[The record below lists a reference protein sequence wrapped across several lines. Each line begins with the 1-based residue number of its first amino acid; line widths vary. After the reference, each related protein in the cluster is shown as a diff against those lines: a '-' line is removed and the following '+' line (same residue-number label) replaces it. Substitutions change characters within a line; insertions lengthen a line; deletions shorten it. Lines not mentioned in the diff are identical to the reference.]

1 MKNAILFVLTLAVWT
16 SVGGCKKYD
25 PGDDVCPACPRIT
38 NIVPSH
44 AKGGDI
50 ITINGTNF
58 NPNFSENKVTINGRV
73 VSTDS
78 LLSGTSEYIKLF
90 VPKNCGSGPVTIDA
104 DPELT
109 FAGASPIFTYDYK
122 FTVSHYAGSVLGETG
137 FSNGQDTNARFF
149 INYMAMDYENNI
161 FVIDSSGQT
170 IRKVAPPLGNLGS
183 TVTSVGNYPGGGSVG
198 GICIS
203 GDFIYVV
210 ERSGQNRIYKANR
223 NSFPLSFTML
233 NPNNPITGVELY
245 NLTAAG
251 GFLFATAPFQNKIMK
266 FDLQSTSWVNYTG
279 SGLANTVDGPVAFAG
294 LSKPWGICYNQAEN
308 ALYFS
313 QTTPLGSVRKID
325 LQSEF
330 VSTIA
335 GNPVSIAYLE
345 GDLFQ
350 ASFSTPLDL
359 ASNLQGTVY
368 INDKGNRR
376 VARIYENRI
385 VTVAGTGAFGYQDGN
400 GPTQVSFENEFKGIV
415 ISSNGDAFVA
425 SNSCIRKITV
435 E

>member
-223 NSFPLSFTML
+223 NTFP
-233 NPNNPITGVELY
+233 
-245 NLTAAG
+245 
-251 GFLFATAPFQNKIMK
+251 
-266 FDLQSTSWVNYTG
+266 
-279 SGLANTVDGPVAFAG
+279 
-294 LSKPWGICYNQAEN
+294 
-308 ALYFS
+308 
-313 QTTPLGSVRKID
+313 
-325 LQSEF
+325 
-330 VSTIA
+330 
-335 GNPVSIAYLE
+335 
-345 GDLFQ
+345 
-350 ASFSTPLDL
+350 
-359 ASNLQGTVY
+359 
-368 INDKGNRR
+368 
-376 VARIYENRI
+376 
-385 VTVAGTGAFGYQDGN
+385 
-400 GPTQVSFENEFKGIV
+400 
-415 ISSNGDAFVA
+415 
-425 SNSCIRKITV
+425 
-435 E
+435 